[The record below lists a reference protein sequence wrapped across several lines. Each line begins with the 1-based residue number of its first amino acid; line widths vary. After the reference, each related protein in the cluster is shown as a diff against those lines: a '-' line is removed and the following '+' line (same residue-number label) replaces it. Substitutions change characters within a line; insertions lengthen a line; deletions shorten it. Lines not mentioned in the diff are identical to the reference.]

1 MVVDMECRSIAFL
14 NANVI
19 TLDPAR
25 PRVQAIA
32 VKDGKIAKVGSNEEA
47 LRCMTGETRIIDL
60 KGKTVV
66 PGLIDSHVHMLGFG
80 QSLRQLDLRKVRS
93 IKELQVDLRRYV
105 KDRPEL
111 MWIIGGN
118 WDQERFSEKRYPNRW
133 DLDAAVS
140 EKPVF
145 ITRVCG
151 HIGVVNSVALELA
164 NISEIKEPLRGKI
177 ERNEDTDKPT
187 GIIKEDG
194 LDLIRRVVPKPS
206 LEEIKEACLVA
217 CKKAIEA
224 GLTGVNWLVSSA
236 DELRAILNLHSEGNI
251 PIRVYV
257 GVPESFLR
265 NLANLGFG
273 TGFGDDIIK
282 LGFVKVFVDG
292 SLGGHTAALNEP
304 YLDKPDTSGMLL
316 CTQRKLNK
324 IILQAHRAVL
334 QIAVHAIGDRAINLA
349 LSAFK
354 KTFEDSPNVTHRHRI
369 EHCSVLNPMM
379 IKRMK
384 RLGLIASVQPHFVV
398 SDFWVVDR
406 LGKERA
412 RWVYPFKSLLRA
424 GIVAAGGSDSP
435 VEPID
440 PLQGIMAAVKGSDYN
455 CEGVTAEEA
464 LKMYTMNAA
473 YACFDEDKRGSIEV
487 GKFADLTVLSEDLC
501 IIPLEKIK
509 DVSVEMVII
518 NGKIAYKKS

>member
-1 MVVDMECRSIAFL
+1 MVCRSVAFI

-19 TLDPAR
+19 TLNPAR
-25 PRVQAIA
+25 PKVQAIA
-32 VKDGKIAKVGSNEEA
+32 IKDGKIAEAGSNEEV
-47 LRCMTGETRIIDL
+47 LRFMTGETRIIDL
-60 KGKTVV
+60 NGKTVV
-66 PGLIDSHVHMLGFG
+66 PGLIDSHVHMLGLG

-93 IKELQVDLRRYV
+93 IKELQVELKRYA

-111 MWIIGGN
+111 RWIMGGN

-140 EKPVF
+140 ERPVF
-145 ITRVCG
+145 LTRVCG

-164 NISEIKEPLRGKI
+164 SISKVKGPLRGKI
-177 ERNEDTDKPT
+177 ERKKDTDKPT

-194 LDLIRRVVPKPS
+194 LDLIWRIVPKPS
-206 LEEIKEACLVA
+206 LEEIKEACVIA
-217 CKKAIEA
+217 CKKAVEA

-236 DELRAILNLHSEGNI
+236 DEFQAIQNLHSEGRI
-251 PIRVYV
+251 PIRVYI
-257 GVPESFLR
+257 GVPASFLK
-265 NLANLGFG
+265 NLAELGFV
-273 TGFGDDIIK
+273 TGFGDDMVK

-304 YLDKPDTSGMLL
+304 YLDKPSTSGMLL

-324 IILQAHRAVL
+324 ILLQAHRAGL
-334 QIAVHAIGDRAINLA
+334 QIALHAIGDRAVNLA
-349 LSAFK
+349 LSAFE
-354 KTFEDSPNVTHRHRI
+354 KTFEDSRNKMHRHRI

-440 PLQGIMAAVKGSDYN
+440 PLLGLRAAVKGSDYN
-455 CEGVTAEEA
+455 CEGVTAKEA
-464 LKMYTMNAA
+464 LKMYTINAA
-473 YACFDEDKRGSIEV
+473 YACFDENKRGSIEV
-487 GKFADLTVLSEDLC
+487 GKFADLTVLSDDLY
-501 IIPLEKIK
+501 IIPPEKIK

-518 NGKIAYKKS
+518 NGKIAYEKT